1 MVYLGNISIND
12 FEWRTG
18 YVFSDEEKKWLEDH
32 RQDNATISYNSNSFH
47 IFNIPLAIHVS
58 ETIYDKLMTILNK
71 QEDIL
76 SSREPI
82 MILSIKETEPER
94 IRRELKEKEEAEDKA
109 RKENPNALWL
119 VKYYMLVPVMVNNR
133 RLYYDC
139 FINVYIKG
147 YNNITDYVDGY
158 GWVMRDEI
166 GLHGQFTLNDGTTDW
181 VVGCSFYDERGKY
194 IGSRNWQFERTT
206 FSIREAIERAKQMNN
221 NALSKSI
228 SFVRIEK

>member
-1 MVYLGNISIND
+1 MVYLGNVSIND
-12 FEWRTG
+12 FERRTG

-47 IFNIPLAIHVS
+47 IFDVPLAIHVS
-58 ETIYDKLMTILNK
+58 ETIYDKLMTILNN

-76 SSREPI
+76 SSIEPI
-82 MILSIKETEPER
+82 MILNIKETESER

-133 RLYYDC
+133 NLYYDC

-147 YNNITDYVDGY
+147 YDNIVIQD
-158 GWVMRDEI
+158 
-166 GLHGQFTLNDGTTDW
+166 
-181 VVGCSFYDERGKY
+181 
-194 IGSRNWQFERTT
+194 
-206 FSIREAIERAKQMNN
+206 
-221 NALSKSI
+221 
-228 SFVRIEK
+228 